1 MHTIR
6 VVLKNTSQKLC
17 QEVVYQ
23 SYVYNFRKNGNL
35 RNFQLSKKESG
46 GRVCSCRES
55 FTWSERSLNSMPQE
69 TSCQKFTFSRPSLRF
84 RITLL

>member
-23 SYVYNFRKNGNL
+23 SYVYNLRKL
-35 RNFQLSKKESG
+35 AEFSTFQKRKWRAGVFLSGIVHLE
-46 GRVCSCRES
+46 
-55 FTWSERSLNSMPQE
+55 
-69 TSCQKFTFSRPSLRF
+69 
-84 RITLL
+84 